1 VTTTSAFAATVAPRR
16 VVARLGAFHFRA
28 GGQAVPVAGGPAA
41 GETGPAGLTSLGGD
55 VFSRMACVY
64 LDAPTPELKEVACRL
79 VLAAQ
84 NGSATYS
91 RSAPSCYLGDT
102 AVRISLRPLAGDAG
116 TLLLDVSAR
125 LDPAHLTQAFICQG
139 RVARADAKPFWDM
152 FQASRD
158 FILSVAE
165 AGRLDLERVY
175 IVKYHLE
182 GGL

>member
-1 VTTTSAFAATVAPRR
+1 VTAASVFAATAPGR

-28 GGQAVPVAGGPAA
+28 GGQAVSAARGLAGEPGPAD
-41 GETGPAGLTSLGGD
+41 PTSPGGN

-64 LDAPTPELKEVACRL
+64 LDAPTPELKEAACRL

-125 LDPAHLTQAFICQG
+125 LDPAHLTQAFIYQG
-139 RVARADAKPFWDM
+139 PVARADARPFWDM

-158 FILSVAE
+158 FVLTVAE
-165 AGRLDLERVY
+165 AGRLDLARVY
-175 IVKYHLE
+175 IVKYHIE